1 MSSGTGIFESLDAA
15 RSFFSGDL
23 YATESGIR
31 IDELKDGNSACS
43 FEITEHHRNAD
54 GGVMGGAIFTLID
67 FAFAVASTSVHHPT
81 VAQQVSINYLNQ
93 PRGKKLTA
101 RAECRKDGRTSC
113 VYIVNVT
120 DDTGREIATA
130 LMTGFKLQRQ
140 SE

>member
-54 GGVMGGAIFTLID
+54 GGVMEGAIFTLID

-130 LMTGFKLQRQ
+130 LMTGFKLQKDL
-140 SE
+140 

>member
-1 MSSGTGIFESLDAA
+1 MCIGTGIFESLDAA

-31 IDELKDGNSACS
+31 IEELNDGNSACS

-120 DDTGREIATA
+120 DDTEREIATA
-130 LMTGFKLQRQ
+130 LMTGFKLQQ
-140 SE
+140 EP

>member
-130 LMTGFKLQRQ
+130 LMTGFKLQQ
-140 SE
+140 EP

>member
-23 YATESGIR
+23 YETESGIR

-130 LMTGFKLQRQ
+130 LMTGFKLQQ
-140 SE
+140 EP

>member
-1 MSSGTGIFESLDAA
+1 MSSGTGNLESLDAA

-23 YATESGIR
+23 EATESGIR

-130 LMTGFKLQRQ
+130 LMTGFKLQQ
-140 SE
+140 EP

>member
-101 RAECRKDGRTSC
+101 RAECKKDGRTSC

-130 LMTGFKLQRQ
+130 LMTGFKLQQ
-140 SE
+140 EP

>member
-1 MSSGTGIFESLDAA
+1 MANETGIFESLDAA
-15 RSFFSGDL
+15 RTFFSGDL

-31 IDELKDGNSACS
+31 IDQLKNGNSACS

-81 VAQQVSINYLNQ
+81 VAQQVSINYLNP

-101 RAECRKDGRTSC
+101 KAQCRKDGRTSC

-130 LMTGFKLQRQ
+130 LMTGFKLQK
-140 SE
+140 EL

>member
-130 LMTGFKLQRQ
+130 LMTGFKLQKDL
-140 SE
+140 

>member
-1 MSSGTGIFESLDAA
+1 MCIGTGIFESLDAA

-120 DDTGREIATA
+120 DDTEREIATA
-130 LMTGFKLQRQ
+130 LMTGFKLQQ
-140 SE
+140 EP

>member
-1 MSSGTGIFESLDAA
+1 MIRGTGTFESLDAA
-15 RSFFSGDL
+15 RKFFSGDL
-23 YATESGIR
+23 YASESGIR

-101 RAECRKDGRTSC
+101 RAECRKDGRSSC

-130 LMTGFKLQRQ
+130 LMTGFKLQQ
-140 SE
+140 EP

>member
-1 MSSGTGIFESLDAA
+1 MCIGTDIFESLDAA

-120 DDTGREIATA
+120 DDTEREIATA
-130 LMTGFKLQRQ
+130 LMTGFKLQQ
-140 SE
+140 EP